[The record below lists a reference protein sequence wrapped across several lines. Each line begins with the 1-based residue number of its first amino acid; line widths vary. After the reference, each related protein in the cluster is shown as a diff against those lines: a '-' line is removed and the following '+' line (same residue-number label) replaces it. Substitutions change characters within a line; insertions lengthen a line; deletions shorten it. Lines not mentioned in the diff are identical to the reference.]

1 MNEPSMW
8 LSEKDAGESLRVDQ
22 KTLEILRE
30 KGSELRTTD
39 LRTGVKVRI

>member
-30 KGSELRTTD
+30 KGYLKPGFHWRS
-39 LRTGVKVRI
+39 